1 MLQEQV
7 PAEASVWW
15 LLAKVHKR
23 LGHKSRALTALN
35 AALDLQPPAADAA
48 LIKAA
53 LDKLHLHEVRSWPC
67 CCSLVP
73 LLPGSSVT
81 VVHLAW

>member
-1 MLQEQV
+1 M
-7 PAEASVWW
+7 WW

-23 LGHKSRALTALN
+23 LGHKSMALTALN

-53 LDKLHLHEVRSWPC
+53 LDKLHLDEVGACTHALPFWCQLAAAAAAACLIIDHAAGSRS
-67 CCSLVP
+67 
-73 LLPGSSVT
+73 
-81 VVHLAW
+81 